1 MKAASSSYNLGQKV
15 VDKFTKLSKR
25 GFSIECFT
33 ADVLRFF
40 PENRQNLEF
49 GQPARYLPSNTSVSG
64 ISTKFPSFIRS

>member
-15 VDKFTKLSKR
+15 VDKFTKLSKT

-33 ADVLRFF
+33 ADILPFF

-49 GQPARYLPSNTSVSG
+49 G
-64 ISTKFPSFIRS
+64 